1 METVNIFPQS
11 VWITYKFSAQKKML
25 IFPLFAHATPK
36 HIFFITLLYLLCF
49 VGHAKLRP
57 SSLLEVDTSGGTLT
71 IKKTQNADAGDYTCL
86 AVNAAGTASGR
97 ISLSVGGASG
107 TKFSSFSKK
116 QC

>member
-11 VWITYKFSAQKKML
+11 VWITYKFNAQKK
-25 IFPLFAHATPK
+25 IFHQNTYFLLL
-36 HIFFITLLYLLCF
+36 LLYLLCF

-71 IKKTQNADAGDYTCL
+71 IKETQNADAGDYTCL

-97 ISLSVGGASG
+97 ISLSVGGESG
-107 TKFSSFSKK
+107 TKFCFLCCMLLMS
-116 QC
+116 CD